1 MSLDGSSGMAFEGD
15 GLGHHERRFSP
26 RKTCFTS
33 GVIFKRDTALRL
45 NCVLRD
51 MSATGARMELRTPD
65 GDLYETC
72 TRLPAYFTLALR
84 VDHIEVDCAVVWRKG
99 AVLGVRFLS
108 PRRLIGSDLV

>member
-72 TRLPAYFTLALR
+72 TRLPAYFTLRLGAR
-84 VDHIEVDCAVVWRKG
+84 PPKPAIRRFSKG
-99 AVLGVRFLS
+99 ILAGGLTCLGAGWC
-108 PRRLIGSDLV
+108 RRCGPA

>member
-1 MSLDGSSGMAFEGD
+1 MSLPEQATALNVKDDAPGSD
-15 GLGHHERRFSP
+15 RRFSP
-26 RKTCFTS
+26 RKPCFTP

-65 GDLYETC
+65 GEPYDNC

-84 VDHIEVDCAVVWRKG
+84 IDHIEVDCSVVWRKG

-108 PRRLIGSDLV
+108 PRRVLGSDLV